1 MEVAGCR
8 GGCLEVG
15 SGPDTVLA
23 ELAQMSY
30 REEGERLREGCQV
43 PQTPG
48 GSCITCR
55 SAAGGSIPFLGIVQ
69 KGRAAPGMQ
78 SHFLYMGWAAT
89 PNVSS
94 SPQCWAHPDI
104 TEMRLASQ
112 DGFRST

>member
-1 MEVAGCR
+1 MEVTGCR
-8 GGCLEVG
+8 GGCLEMV
-15 SGPDTVLA
+15 SGPGTVLA
-23 ELAQMSY
+23 ELTQMSY
-30 REEGERLREGCQV
+30 KEEGERLREGCQV

-112 DGFRST
+112 H